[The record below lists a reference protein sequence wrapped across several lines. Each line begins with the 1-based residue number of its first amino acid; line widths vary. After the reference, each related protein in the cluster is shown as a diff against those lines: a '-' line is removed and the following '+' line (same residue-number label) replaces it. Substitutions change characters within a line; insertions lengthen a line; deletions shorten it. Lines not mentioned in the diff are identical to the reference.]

1 MTASLLTR
9 ASVPTPRMHQAPDM
23 PPVAPAPATQE
34 PIAPGLVHIEVD
46 PDATYVAGHLD
57 ARATAKAREILT
69 YLRDRGVLV
78 TASAEEILL
87 VIARPIAPALL
98 ARTEANA
105 ALLRAALACPQCQ
118 RRHSL
123 SPPYGWCW
131 PCSEDARQGERGPCA
146 FLSRVGEAGA
156 DYPSLEVP

>member
-1 MTASLLTR
+1 MSLAAPPNAPRTQQ
-9 ASVPTPRMHQAPDM
+9 TPDT
-23 PPVAPAPATQE
+23 PPVAPATQE

-46 PDATYVAGHLD
+46 PDAPYIAGHLD
-57 ARATAKAREILT
+57 ARATAKAVSILA
-69 YLRDRGVLV
+69 YLRDSGVLV

-105 ALLRAALACPQCQ
+105 ALLRATLACPQCQ

-131 PCSEDARQGERGPCA
+131 PCRDAAPHDGPCA
-146 FLSRVGEAGA
+146 FGKPVA
-156 DYPSLEVP
+156 DTTQTTDRDSQEDS

>member
-9 ASVPTPRMHQAPDM
+9 ASVSTPRTHQAPDT
-23 PPVAPAPATQE
+23 PPVAPATQE
-34 PIAPGLVHIEVD
+34 PIGPGLVRVEVD
-46 PDATYVAGHLD
+46 ADATYIAGHLD
-57 ARATAKAREILT
+57 ARDTAKAARILA
-69 YLRDRGVLV
+69 YLRARGVLV
-78 TASAEEILL
+78 TAAAEEILL

-131 PCSEDARQGERGPCA
+131 PCGEEAQQAERGPCA
-146 FLSRVGEAGA
+146 FLSRGTEVSEEATHGH
-156 DYPSLEVP
+156 ER